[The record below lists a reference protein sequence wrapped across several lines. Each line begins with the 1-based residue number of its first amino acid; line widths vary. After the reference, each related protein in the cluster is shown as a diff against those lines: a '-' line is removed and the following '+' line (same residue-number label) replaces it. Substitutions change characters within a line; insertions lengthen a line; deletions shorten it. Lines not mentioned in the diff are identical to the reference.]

1 MKTEIKTVRKIVLK
15 TGHKIIYSYFKKK
28 MSFIKVKDPRKREEL
43 IKDFIETRK
52 RIKDNF
58 IAKKVGEIEY
68 QTGLTKLFKP
78 VTETQKATAKE
89 ITEAQKAAAEK
100 ITQELLPI
108 KEGIEGLPGAISVAG
123 QSLSFPAYPALEMT
137 EEKLT
142 NIGPTASNYL
152 LPTFRQKAT
161 QSDIKPGDPKGTFF
175 KINETPIKIENDDII
190 IKDERFKGTPGLWK
204 LLTSK
209 HIPDITE
216 YNAVDLRDYITIMH
230 ITKATYDK
238 KDKRVGGNDKMNKLI
253 KPLVKAL
260 EEDKSGNKLIT
271 EINKH
276 FGFEEETDEEETD
289 EEEEE
294 EYEVPASIPLT
305 PTSKAGQ
312 SLKGTGL
319 RKAGQGLKIL
329 PSDPNALIDR
339 FDLLFSSKKAGHT
352 GVRNEIVS
360 ILDELKRQGVLKT
373 NEYKKLNSLIKK

>member
-1 MKTEIKTVRKIVLK
+1 
-15 TGHKIIYSYFKKK
+15 

-43 IKDFIETRK
+43 IRDFIETRK

-58 IAKKVGEIEY
+58 VAKKVGEIEY

-108 KEGIEGLPGAISVAG
+108 KESIEKLPGAIS
-123 QSLSFPAYPALEMT
+123 FPAFPALELT
-137 EEKLT
+137 EEELIK
-142 NIGPTASNYL
+142 IGPIARKYIQSNLGRTTTRAGIYSEDDNL
-152 LPTFRQKAT
+152 
-161 QSDIKPGDPKGTFF
+161 
-175 KINETPIKIENDDII
+175 KIGYRPVKIENDDII
-190 IKDERFKGTPGLWK
+190 IDEKGFKGTPGLWE
-204 LLTSK
+204 LITSNN
-209 HIPDITE
+209 IPE
-216 YNAVDLRDYITIMH
+216 KEKYNATDLRDYITIMH

-238 KDKRVGGNDKMNKLI
+238 NNKRIGGNNKKMNELI
-253 KPLVKAL
+253 KPLVIAL
-260 EEDKSGNKLIT
+260 EKGGGNKLIT

-276 FGFEEETDEEETD
+276 FGFEEEEF
-289 EEEEE
+289 EE
-294 EYEVPASIPLT
+294 EYEEDEEYTLS
-305 PTSKAGQ
+305 PT
-312 SLKGTGL
+312 KGT
-319 RKAGQGLKIL
+319 GLKIL